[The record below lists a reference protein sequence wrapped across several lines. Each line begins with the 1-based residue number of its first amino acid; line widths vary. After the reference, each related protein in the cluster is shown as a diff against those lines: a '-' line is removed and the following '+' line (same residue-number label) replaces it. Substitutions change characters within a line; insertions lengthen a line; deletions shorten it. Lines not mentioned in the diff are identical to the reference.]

1 MQYIFMPG
9 FNCYCIGLDLTTS
22 TLSFS
27 VNGVTQATNIYS
39 KELNHANALILS
51 SKIMIYNEMFS
62 LVNIYDTDLVT
73 ALAAKNGPGKI
84 LAWDVTRWD
93 RTIIPEFKAYEL
105 F

>member
-1 MQYIFMPG
+1 MPMPS
-9 FNCYCIGLDLTTS
+9 Y
-22 TLSFS
+22 
-27 VNGVTQATNIYS
+27 
-39 KELNHANALILS
+39 
-51 SKIMIYNEMFS
+51 YNEMFS
-62 LVNIYDTDLVT
+62 MVNIYDTDLVT